1 MLETHLQLGLKDQGQ
16 LLSNDEFAN
25 AKFDEPYRYERMGGR
40 LIVMSPNDLAHTK
53 IVTIILEQLYLY
65 KNDPK
70 GIIDLIAPEGWLR
83 TSDGQDRMA
92 DIAVY
97 LTESITSADHIYDL
111 VPDLIFEVISQGS
124 EERDY
129 VIKRKEYFDA
139 GVAEYIIVDPFR
151 KVITV
156 LTRGDH
162 EYRDQEISDGNPYQS
177 TQLPNFE
184 LHTHIL
190 PW

>member
-1 MLETHLQLGLKDQGQ
+1 MISIILKQL
-16 LLSNDEFAN
+16 F
-25 AKFDEPYRYERMGGR
+25 RYDSQNEDVIN
-40 LIVMSPNDLAHTK
+40 LIV
-53 IVTIILEQLYLY
+53 
-65 KNDPK
+65 
-70 GIIDLIAPEGWLR
+70 PEGWLR
-83 TSDGQDRMA
+83 TGDGQDRMA

-97 LTESITSADHIYDL
+97 LTENATSVDHIYDL

-139 GVAEYIIVDPFR
+139 GVSEYVIVDPFR

-162 EYRDQEISDGNPYQS
+162 EYTDREIQNGALYQS
-177 TQLPNFE
+177 SQLPDFE
-184 LHTHIL
+184 FQTNIL

>member
-1 MLETHLQLGLKDQGQ
+1 
-16 LLSNDEFAN
+16 
-25 AKFDEPYRYERMGGR
+25 
-40 LIVMSPNDLAHTK
+40 MSPNDLAHTK
-53 IVTIILEQLYLY
+53 VVTIILEQLYLY
-65 KNDPK
+65 KNDQK
-70 GIIDLIAPEGWLR
+70 DTIDLVAPEGWLR
-83 TSDGQDRMA
+83 TGDGQDRMA

-139 GVAEYIIVDPFR
+139 GVAEYVIVDPFR
-151 KVITV
+151 KVITQ
-156 LTRGDH
+156 LTRGNQ
-162 EYRDQEISDGNPYQS
+162 EYVDREIPNDNLYQS
-177 TQLPNFE
+177 TQIPNFE
-184 LHTHIL
+184 FHTNIL